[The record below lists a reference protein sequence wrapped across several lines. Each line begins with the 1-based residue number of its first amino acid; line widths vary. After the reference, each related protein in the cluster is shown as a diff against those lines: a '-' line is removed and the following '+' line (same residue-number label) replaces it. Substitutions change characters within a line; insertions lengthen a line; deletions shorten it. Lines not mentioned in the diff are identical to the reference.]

1 MSDGLGVRLRLPGLE
16 DPVPLQQETGGIRQ
30 VGMFSRYILESDK
43 IAVFSGY
50 MRRFWWWSMDHR
62 GVPGAPGRVV
72 NLLPDREDSKVGTV
86 GGWPI

>member
-1 MSDGLGVRLRLPGLE
+1 
-16 DPVPLQQETGGIRQ
+16 
-30 VGMFSRYILESDK
+30 
-43 IAVFSGY
+43 